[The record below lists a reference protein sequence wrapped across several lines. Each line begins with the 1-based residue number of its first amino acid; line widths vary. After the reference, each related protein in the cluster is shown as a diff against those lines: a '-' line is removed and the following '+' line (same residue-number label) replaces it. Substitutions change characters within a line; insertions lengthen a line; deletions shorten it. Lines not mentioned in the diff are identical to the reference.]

1 LGGGPRPPVARESI
15 AAGYPQPVDDDE
27 RAALKATI
35 TAAWDQGAADYDRLP
50 RHGVLHDDERTAWRR
65 LVAAILGDPAHS
77 DVPTRAVLDVGT
89 GTGTLALTAAE
100 LGHDVIGIDLSE
112 RMILAARRRSIET
125 GLAVDWRIGDAEDPP
140 VPTGSLDAVVNR
152 HLVWTLADPARAA
165 SAWRIRLR
173 PGGLV
178 AVIDGCYPP
187 DPAPRRLLSAAAGR
201 LRTIRPPAVV
211 DKHEYPAEVDAALP
225 LFHQTSPDALV
236 KALRAAGFE
245 RVTVRRLGEI
255 DRVERAHQGILE
267 RVGDRWQRYLAV
279 GRSPR

>member
-1 LGGGPRPPVARESI
+1 M
-15 AAGYPQPVDDDE
+15 
-27 RAALKATI
+27 
-35 TAAWDQGAADYDRLP
+35 
-50 RHGVLHDDERTAWRR
+50 
-65 LVAAILGDPAHS
+65 AAILGDPAHS
-77 DVPTRAVLDVGT
+77 DVPRRAVLDVGT

-140 VPTGSLDAVVNR
+140 VPSGSLDAVVSR
-152 HLVWTLADPARAA
+152 QVAWTLADPVRAA
-165 SAWRIRLR
+165 SAWRDRLR

-187 DPAPRRLLSAAAGR
+187 ERAPRRLLTAAAERLRDDQAAGR
-201 LRTIRPPAVV
+201 PRRARVPA
-211 DKHEYPAEVDAALP
+211 PTVDAALP
-225 LFHQTSPDALV
+225 LFHQTSPDALA

-255 DRVERAHQGILE
+255 DRVERPTRGPSSGSA
-267 RVGDRWQRYLAV
+267 DRWQRYLAV

>member
-1 LGGGPRPPVARESI
+1 M
-15 AAGYPQPVDDDE
+15 DDDK

-77 DVPTRAVLDVGT
+77 DVPRRAVLDVGT

-140 VPTGSLDAVVNR
+140 VPAGSLDAVVSR
-152 HLVWTLADPARAA
+152 HLAWTLADPVRAA
-165 SAWRIRLR
+165 SAWRNRLR

-187 DPAPRRLLSAAAGR
+187 DPAPRRLLTAAAER
-201 LRTIRPPAVV
+201 LRTIGPLAVV
-211 DKHEYPAEVDAALP
+211 DEHKYPAEVDAALP
-225 LFHQTSPDALV
+225 LFHQTSPDALA

-255 DRVERAHQGILE
+255 DRVERAHQGVLE
-267 RVGDRWQRYLAV
+267 RTADRWQRYLAV